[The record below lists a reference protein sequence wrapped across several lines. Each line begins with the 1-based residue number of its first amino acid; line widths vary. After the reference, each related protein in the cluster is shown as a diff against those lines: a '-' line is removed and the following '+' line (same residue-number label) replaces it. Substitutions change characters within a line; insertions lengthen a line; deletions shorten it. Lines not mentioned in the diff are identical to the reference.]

1 MVVSHAGSITFCLI
15 SPNPISNSTG
25 YLTAHGENELAALP
39 EPATER
45 LRNAPMFAVK
55 ATPIVPA
62 LASALTAI

>member
-1 MVVSHAGSITFCLI
+1 M
-15 SPNPISNSTG
+15 
-25 YLTAHGENELAALP
+25 AHGENELAALP

-45 LRNAPMFAVK
+45 LRNALMFAVK